1 MREKWRDDLSF
12 IFFGHVSDYRRVN
25 CYSRRVNNYCSHPT
39 CFLKFL
45 WFPSFTCISNLA
57 SQDALDRGM
66 VLVMS
71 LWDDAEA
78 NMLWLDSDYPAD
90 KSPSIPGV
98 NRGPCARD
106 TGKPSFLRSKFP
118 DARVTYSEIKVRD
131 REVKQIFGKWKMW
144 GLTKKMPTVV
154 VEL

>member
-1 MREKWRDDLSF
+1 MLVK
-12 IFFGHVSDYRRVN
+12 YRRVN
-25 CYSRRVNNYCSHPT
+25 SYSRRVNNCVVATPQQ
-39 CFLKFL
+39 LRRL
-45 WFPSFTCISNLA
+45 D

-106 TGKPSFLRSKFP
+106 TGKPTYLRSKFP
-118 DARVTYSEIKVRD
+118 DARVTYSEIKVR
-131 REVKQIFGKWKMW
+131 VGK
-144 GLTKKMPTVV
+144 
-154 VEL
+154 